1 MVFISTTKK
10 LPRSFVKCKK
20 IHFRVK
26 RYLTNFTNK
35 KMNSFIRTS
44 SDNKD
49 FQSMVSLL
57 DKELAI
63 RDGDEHAFYSQF
75 NKIANIRNVVVF
87 YDDEKAVGTGGFK
100 EYQTGKVEIKRMFV
114 LPEHRGKGIAF
125 EILLELEKW
134 ARELNYIECILETGK
149 KQPEAIAL
157 YQKSGYKI
165 ITNYG
170 QYENV
175 LNSVCMAKSI

>member
-1 MVFISTTKK
+1 
-10 LPRSFVKCKK
+10 
-20 IHFRVK
+20 
-26 RYLTNFTNK
+26 
-35 KMNSFIRTS
+35 MNSFIRTS
-44 SDNKD
+44 SDNKN
-49 FQSMVSLL
+49 FQNLVSLL

-75 NKIANIRNVVVF
+75 NKIANIKNVVVF
-87 YDDEKAVGTGGFK
+87 YVDEKAVGAGAFK
-100 EYQTGKVEIKRMFV
+100 EYHPGKVEIKRMFV

-125 EILLELEKW
+125 QILQELEKW

-157 YQKSGYKI
+157 YQKSGYEI

-175 LNSVCMAKSI
+175 LNSVCMSKSI